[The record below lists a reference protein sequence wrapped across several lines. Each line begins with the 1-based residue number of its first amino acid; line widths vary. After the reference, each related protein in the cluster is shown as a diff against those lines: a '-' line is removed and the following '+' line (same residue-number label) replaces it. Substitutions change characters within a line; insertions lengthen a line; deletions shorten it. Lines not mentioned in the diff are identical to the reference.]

1 MSSEMSFTVDSRSVA
16 GTLRVA
22 VSGELDLLTEPQ
34 LVGSLSDAL
43 AMTDAAEVV
52 LDLTDVAF
60 IDSSGLRALLLC
72 RDQAQE
78 HGLPLALALRD
89 GPVARLLK
97 IAGVTEWFSYE

>member
-1 MSSEMSFTVDSRSVA
+1 MSSEMSFTVDSRSVG

-22 VSGELDLLTEPQ
+22 VAGELDLLTEPE
-34 LVGSLSDAL
+34 LVDAVSDAL
-43 AMTDAAEVV
+43 ADTDAAGVV

-72 RDQAQE
+72 RNQAHD

-89 GPVARLLK
+89 GPVVRLLN
-97 IAGVTEWFSYE
+97 IAGVTDWFSYE